1 MPITKSAKKALRQ
14 SDKRKSRNNHFKDLY
29 RESRKAF
36 EAAVKNKDV
45 ELAKTILSNKKENWV
60 TVKSWLQSVID
71 KLVKKNII
79 HTNNGDRKKS
89 KYAMI
94 LKNLEASLKS

>member
-36 EAAVKNKDV
+36 ESAVKNKDV

-60 TVKSWLQSVID
+60 TVKSGLQSVID

-79 HTNNGDRKKS
+79 HTNNWDRKKS